1 MKKLM
6 GVLGTLLII
15 VLLLFLFWGMLPG
28 TFAYAFPR
36 RLIKIWA
43 MAVVAAAIALST
55 LVFQTLS
62 ENRLLTPS
70 ILGLD
75 SLYILIQTLVI
86 FFLGST
92 HVFITNKELN
102 FILTGSFLIV
112 FVMIILKHFLTVKRN
127 GMVFISLAGLI
138 MGTLFG
144 SSATFLQTIIDPN
157 EFSVLQGRMY
167 AGFNQIRLELLILTS
182 IIICGVGI
190 YIFKQK
196 YVLDVMALGK
206 FYAVNLGI
214 DENRMRKKWIVAVGI
229 LVAASTAL
237 VGPITFLGLLCVN
250 LARTLCKTYRH
261 STLIIISFL
270 IGFIALVA
278 SQLIVERILQFSTPM
293 VVLINGI
300 GGLYFILLLLKE
312 NRHD

>member
-1 MKKLM
+1 MKRLM
-6 GVLGTLLII
+6 GLLGVLLII
-15 VLLLFLFWGMLPG
+15 FVLMFLFWGILPG

-36 RLIKIWA
+36 RVIKIWA

-62 ENRLLTPS
+62 ENRLLTPG

-75 SLYILIQTLVI
+75 SLYILIQTLI
-86 FFLGST
+86 LFFMGST
-92 HVFITNKELN
+92 HVLITNKEIN
-102 FILTGSFLIV
+102 FVLSGIILIL
-112 FVMIILKHFLTVKRN
+112 FVIMILKHFLTVKRN
-127 GMVFISLAGLI
+127 GMVFISLAGMI

-144 SSATFLQTIIDPN
+144 SSSTFLQTIIDPN

-182 IIICGVGI
+182 IIVCGVGI
-190 YIFKQK
+190 YIFKQR

-214 DENRMRKKWIVAVGI
+214 DENRMRKKCIVAVGI
-229 LVAASTAL
+229 LVATSTAL

-250 LARTLCKTYRH
+250 LARTICKNYRH
-261 STLIIISFL
+261 STLIIISFF
-270 IGFIALVA
+270 IGFIGLVT
-278 SQLIVERILQFSTPM
+278 SQLIIERILQFSTPM